1 MHENKYDVI
10 VVGARCAG
18 SSTAVLLSRYGYRV
32 LVVDRSTFPSDT
44 ISTHLIH
51 PPGVAALQRWGL
63 LERVI
68 ATGCP
73 PIDTYAFDFGPL
85 TLSGS
90 PAAPDGPVAYAP
102 RRTVLDELL
111 VEAAAE
117 SGAEIREGFTVSDLV
132 TEDGAVVGIRG
143 HGRNDRR
150 TVDEHAGVVVGA
162 DGLHSL
168 VARLVRPERY
178 HEHPPLL
185 CGYYTYWSGLPM
197 GGRWEAYDR
206 PDRAF
211 AAWPTNDDLTLVI
224 AGWPYREFEANKKD
238 LQRNYLET
246 LELAPQFAE
255 RLRTATREARLV
267 GAVVPNFF
275 RKPYGPG
282 WVLVGDAGH
291 NKDFVTAQGIQDAFQ
306 DAELCAVALHETLSG
321 GRSFDAALGEY
332 QSRRDE
338 RVLPMYEFTLELAAL
353 EPPPPELR
361 RLLAAVH
368 GNQEAMDQFARVNAG
383 VESPADFFA
392 PDNVERILAA
402 AERSPGRRASDGP
415 VSGS

>member
-1 MHENKYDVI
+1 MHENQYDVI

-18 SSTAVLLSRYGYRV
+18 SSTAMLLARYGYRV
-32 LVVDRSTFPSDT
+32 LIVDRATFPSDT
-44 ISTHLIH
+44 NSTHLIH

-63 LERVI
+63 LDRVI

-73 PIDTYAFDFGPL
+73 PIDTYAFDFGPF

-90 PAAPDGPVAYAP
+90 PRAPDLPVAYAP

-111 VEAAAE
+111 VDAAAE
-117 SGAEIREGFTVSDLV
+117 SGAEIREGFTVNELV

-150 TVDEHAGVVVGA
+150 TVSEHARVVVGA

-168 VARLVRPERY
+168 VARIVRPEQY

-206 PDRAF
+206 PGRAF

-238 LQRNYLET
+238 LEGNYLQT
-246 LELAPQFAE
+246 LELVPLFAE

-282 WVLVGDAGH
+282 WVLVGDAGY

-306 DAELCAVALHETLSG
+306 DAELCATALHETFAG
-321 GRSFDAALGEY
+321 GRPFDAALGEY

-338 RVLPMYEFTLELAAL
+338 RVLPMYEFTLESAAL

-402 AERSPGRRASDGP
+402 AERPPGRRASDGP
-415 VSGS
+415 VEVS

>member
-1 MHENKYDVI
+1 
-10 VVGARCAG
+10 
-18 SSTAVLLSRYGYRV
+18 
-32 LVVDRSTFPSDT
+32 
-44 ISTHLIH
+44 
-51 PPGVAALQRWGL
+51 
-63 LERVI
+63 
-68 ATGCP
+68 
-73 PIDTYAFDFGPL
+73 
-85 TLSGS
+85 
-90 PAAPDGPVAYAP
+90 
-102 RRTVLDELL
+102 VLDNLL

-117 SGAEIREGFTVSDLV
+117 SGAEIREGFTVNELV
-132 TEDGAVVGIRG
+132 IEDGAVVGIRG
-143 HGRNDRR
+143 HGKDDRR
-150 TVDEHAGVVVGA
+150 TVSDHARVVVGA

-168 VARLVRPERY
+168 VARLVGPEHY

-185 CGYYTYWSGLPM
+185 CGYYSYWSGLPM

-211 AAWPTNDDLTLVI
+211 AAWATNDDLTLVI

-238 LQRNYLET
+238 LEGNYLQT
-246 LELAPQFAE
+246 LELAPLFAE
-255 RLRTATREARLV
+255 RLRRATRETRLV

-282 WVLVGDAGH
+282 WVLVGDAGY

-306 DAELCAVALHETLSG
+306 DAELCATALHETFSG
-321 GRSFDAALGEY
+321 GRPFDAALGEY

-338 RVLPMYEFTLELAAL
+338 RVLPMYEFTLEFAAL

-368 GNQEAMDQFARVNAG
+368 GNHEAMDQFARVNAG

-402 AERSPGRRASDGP
+402 GERPPGRPPSDGP
-415 VSGS
+415 VAVS